1 MGVRSRSVQRLLAR
15 QVLIPNTPWRLGAY
29 CAFHL
34 SSAVLFIYLF
44 VIFVI
49 YDCCTTLNVSS
60 NQLWLFIV
68 LSFGIYCPFETC
80 ESLSVYLSTLIST
93 RDHKKLLFPQL
104 IQFICGRFTVSIVHH
119 LSASLI
125 SFCVRFTD
133 DSKALI
139 SIQTRRPRLT
149 KHLINV
155 VKTSELSESRRSAL
169 LSTQPGSVRNVTG
182 VIPQRWA
189 LFQASNYR
197 CADDG
202 WTAGT
207 NWENT
212 QSLLPW
218 QDTDSSCRSWGTEN
232 L

>member
-15 QVLIPNTPWRLGAY
+15 QVLIPNTPWRLVAY

-49 YDCCTTLNVSS
+49 YDCCTTLDVSS

-104 IQFICGRFTVSIVHH
+104 IQFICGRFH

-155 VKTSELSESRRSAL
+155 VKTHRVQTERFALHTTRISEECYRCHSSEVSSIPSLKLPLCRWWMDRWYKL
-169 LSTQPGSVRNVTG
+169 RKHSVSVAVTG
-182 VIPQRWA
+182 HR
-189 LFQASNYR
+189 LFM
-197 CADDG
+197 
-202 WTAGT
+202 
-207 NWENT
+207 
-212 QSLLPW
+212 
-218 QDTDSSCRSWGTEN
+218 
-232 L
+232 